1 MNSHDPRL
9 TQIGF
14 GGSSQAASPVAR
26 VLGAIAGAAMFVVAI
41 IVGGVLLLGF
51 LALAAALAVAFGVR
65 FWWWRRQVLRQ
76 ARSRPAQGPGAG
88 PGVGAQGP
96 GQAGPRSTI
105 EGDYRVI
112 DE

>member
-1 MNSHDPRL
+1 MNSQDPRL

-14 GGSSQAASPVAR
+14 GGSNATASPVAR

-51 LALAAALAVAFGVR
+51 LALAAALAVAFAVR
-65 FWWWRRQVLRQ
+65 FWWWRRQMLRN
-76 ARSRPAQGPGAG
+76 ARSRPTRGPGSG
-88 PGVGAQGP
+88 PSGGANGP

-105 EGDYRVI
+105 EGDYRVV